1 MTPEDL
7 DKLWETA
14 TPVEQPDEDLDA
26 LWETARPERSNRLEE
41 ASDQAV
47 KGVSEDMGVLEKG
60 IVGVGRGLTDVGQAG
75 RQLFEK
81 YVDDPIANITGQGF
95 TDKSAD
101 EYREDVARERD
112 TYETGLGEDTAANI
126 GRVVGQSAPSL
137 VIPGGAAVGTA
148 GKIAGRTAQGAL
160 GGGIASGASA
170 AGLEEEEILG
180 AAGEGATVGGAISGA
195 FPVLGATLRSKPVS
209 GLFDNIAE
217 YGVRMR
223 SGDEVAKAAARM
235 PADRL
240 RGLGLNDET
249 IAFAKRFGKESI
261 DDLREELGGDAVE
274 EMVAELT
281 TAFAGDMS
289 LKGALGTA
297 GRELK
302 SSVNTITQGNLGTL
316 ADDLTGRDL
325 LYTGGGFAVGGPVG
339 AGLGLTASRVTP
351 TIKGY
356 VGASLETGS
365 DLIQRKLTSDPQSL
379 GKFAEP
385 LAQAARRGGPSLAAT
400 MHVMSQTDPAF
411 RAKMDMLE
419 RQEKEDVQSNEDEL
433 FRVED

>member
-1 MTPEDL
+1 
-7 DKLWETA
+7 
-14 TPVEQPDEDLDA
+14 
-26 LWETARPERSNRLEE
+26 
-41 ASDQAV
+41 
-47 KGVSEDMGVLEKG
+47 
-60 IVGVGRGLTDVGQAG
+60 
-75 RQLFEK
+75 
-81 YVDDPIANITGQGF
+81 
-95 TDKSAD
+95 
-101 EYREDVARERD
+101 
-112 TYETGLGEDTAANI
+112 
-126 GRVVGQSAPSL
+126 
-137 VIPGGAAVGTA
+137 
-148 GKIAGRTAQGAL
+148 
-160 GGGIASGASA
+160 
-170 AGLEEEEILG
+170 
-180 AAGEGATVGGAISGA
+180 
-195 FPVLGATLRSKPVS
+195 
-209 GLFDNIAE
+209 
-217 YGVRMR
+217 
-223 SGDEVAKAAARM
+223 
-235 PADRL
+235 
-240 RGLGLNDET
+240 
-249 IAFAKRFGKESI
+249 
-261 DDLREELGGDAVE
+261 
-274 EMVAELT
+274 
-281 TAFAGDMS
+281 MS